1 MKRKWEKVVAK
12 DLDKIDWKI
21 LNILQKNART
31 PVKDIAE
38 QVFLSS
44 PAVTIRIQ
52 RLENKGYIE
61 GYHAQINMERVGMG
75 IKAFIKLALNRK
87 KRSQFLEYIEKY
99 RNVLAC
105 YTITGNYAILLETV
119 FESTQKLDAF
129 IQRLQE
135 FGDTQTDIV
144 FLTSSEHRQVLFP
157 TELNDDEKQTDTLK
171 K

>member
-1 MKRKWEKVVAK
+1 MAK
-12 DLDKIDWKI
+12 ELDKIDWKI
-21 LNILQKNART
+21 LNILQTNARI

-38 QVFLSS
+38 QVYLSS
-44 PAVTIRIQ
+44 PAVTTRIQ
-52 RLENKGYIE
+52 HLEKNGYIE

-87 KRSQFLEYIEKY
+87 KRPQFLECIEEY
-99 RNVLAC
+99 HNILAC
-105 YTITGNYAILLETV
+105 YTITGNYTILLETV
-119 FESTQKLDAF
+119 FESTQKLDSF

-157 TELNDDEKQTDTLK
+157 LEENNDEKN
-171 K
+171 